1 VLKAGNG
8 RDKVMFVVKW
18 QYEVKELMEQE
29 FLAVYDRNGEWY
41 DFFSRSENYLGS
53 VLSKGGNNTY
63 LLIDTWKD
71 KESYYAFIKENEVEY
86 NERSRKY
93 SSLYVKEEKLG
104 VSEA

>member
-1 VLKAGNG
+1 
-8 RDKVMFVVKW
+8 MFEIKW
-18 QYEVKELMEQE
+18 QYEVKDFMEQE
-29 FLAVYDRNGEWY
+29 FLAVYDRNGEWN
-41 DFFSRSENYLGS
+41 DFFSRSRDYLGS
-53 VLSKGGNNTY
+53 VLSKKENNTY
-63 LLIDTWKD
+63 LLTDTWKD